1 MSCNLNRVNNA
12 VNTVADSLIN
22 EYKNYISTVKSEDS
36 QELFKKT
43 AMFNTFI
50 HNQKVLELIKY
61 DTFPNVYNRIQT
73 NGFITPYEISSF
85 IDYSFVYNVNTFM
98 NDYFEPYS
106 VTRFVEYTLQTP
118 QTIPPTSA
126 LEIIFDITT
135 ATALLTNFDYYLGN
149 QYGNNSSMSSF
160 CAMVPEIFAKL
171 ELITDLFNNFKS
183 LIGKISN
190 TISKIQD
197 AIAGKS
203 LSQLFDIVS
212 QHITS
217 LFNSYV
223 KRVENMVVSKMV
235 SVSRMGSRAATKMKK
250 LIDDAKSFFK
260 GDVLKEI
267 VDVVKA
273 QINYVMEFFK
283 NPDIKEIQYI
293 IMRFC
298 TLLSTLDHI
307 FSSQISPIQKLAQA
321 YDETNL
327 AFKTVSSIASS
338 RAIRA
343 GGIRFDE
350 QTYNTSRNEFTGF
363 ITERSHA
370 SGGNYNPNIIHIT
383 PEDIDGVTPWNDG
396 KGDSR
401 IGFTGGWVTALG
413 EYAWIRTK
421 TETKI
426 ALMQVQKEFGKKLI
440 VKSCF
445 RSEEYNRKVKG
456 VPNSEHLVGNALDI
470 TWDGFSSALSEDSW
484 KFINICKKYGF
495 GGFGGYDN
503 FIHIDMGQRRDWG
516 ILDGKV
522 Y

>member
-1 MSCNLNRVNNA
+1 MACNLNRVNSAIN
-12 VNTVADSLIN
+12 VVADSLIKD
-22 EYKNYISTVKSEDS
+22 YKVYISTMQTDDS
-36 QELFKKT
+36 KQLYQKT
-43 AMFNTFI
+43 AMFNAFLQ
-50 HNQKVLELIKY
+50 NREVLKLITY
-61 DTFPNVYNRIQT
+61 ESFPNVFNRLET
-73 NGFITPYEISSF
+73 NGFITPYEVSSF
-85 IDYSFVYNVNTFM
+85 IDYTFVYTQSNFM
-98 NDYFEPYS
+98 DDFFEPYS
-106 VTRFVEYTLQTP
+106 VTQFVEYSLVTP
-118 QTIPPTSA
+118 PPVPPTSV
-126 LEIIFDITT
+126 LVVIFDIVT
-135 ATALLTNFDYYLGN
+135 ASNLLANFDYYLGN
-149 QYGNNSSMSSF
+149 QYNTNSSMSSF
-160 CAMVPEIFAKL
+160 CAMVPEIFEKL
-171 ELITDLFNNFKS
+171 AIITNVFNNFKS

-203 LSQLFDIVS
+203 LSQLFDVVS

-235 SVSRMGSRAATKMKK
+235 QVTNMGARAASKLKK
-250 LIDDAKSFFK
+250 YIDDAKAFFK

-327 AFKTVSSIASS
+327 AFKTVSSMATS

-363 ITERSHA
+363 ITQRSQA
-370 SGGNYNPNIIHIT
+370 SGGNYNPSIIHIT
-383 PEDIDGVTPWNDG
+383 PQDIDGVTPWNDG

-401 IGFTGGWVTALG
+401 VIFSGGWVSALG
-413 EYAWIRTK
+413 EYAWINTK
-421 TETKI
+421 TQTKV
-426 ALMQVQKEFGKKLI
+426 ALMQVQKEFGKQLI
-440 VKSCF
+440 IKSCF
-445 RSEEYNRKVKG
+445 RPTEYNAKVGGKSH
-456 VPNSEHLVGNALDI
+456 SEHLTGNALDI
-470 TWDGFSSALSEDSW
+470 SWNGFSSAVSEESW
-484 KFINICKKYGF
+484 RFINICKKYGF
-495 GGFGGYDN
+495 GGFGGYAN
-503 FIHIDMGQRRDWG
+503 FIHIDLGQRRDWG
-516 ILDGKV
+516 TLDGKV